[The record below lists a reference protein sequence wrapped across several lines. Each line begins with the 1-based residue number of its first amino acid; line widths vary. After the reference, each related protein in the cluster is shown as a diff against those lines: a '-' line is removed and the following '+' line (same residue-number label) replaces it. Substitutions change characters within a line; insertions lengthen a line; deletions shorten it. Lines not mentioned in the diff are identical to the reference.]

1 MDPQLYPEERKTT
14 MKNSKRKG
22 KVGELEVA
30 NYLKNKGLTARRG
43 QQYQGSPDS
52 PDVIC
57 DEWSQIHIE
66 VKRNEHLNIEEA
78 LKQSSKDS
86 GTNQIPIVIHR
97 KNRENWKTTLW
108 LDDFIDILSK
118 TDI

>member
-1 MDPQLYPEERKTT
+1 

-30 NYLKNKGLTARRG
+30 NYLKKHGLTAKRG

-57 DEWSQIHIE
+57 DEWSQFHLE
-66 VKRNEHLNIEEA
+66 VKRNESLNIEKA
-78 LKQSSKDS
+78 MQQSSKDS

-97 KNRENWKTTLW
+97 KNREKWKVTLW
-108 LDDFIDILSK
+108 LDDFIKLN
-118 TDI
+118 THN